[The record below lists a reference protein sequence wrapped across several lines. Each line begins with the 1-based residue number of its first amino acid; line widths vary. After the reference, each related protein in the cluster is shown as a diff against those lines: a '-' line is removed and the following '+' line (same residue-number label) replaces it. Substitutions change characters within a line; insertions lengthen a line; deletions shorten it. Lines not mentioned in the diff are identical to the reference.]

1 MSIPVAPDELVAAA
15 AGRGDAYVITTGPD
29 GRAHVSHQSV
39 VFDGPTVRCRPGRSS
54 LRNAGGGGPV
64 VLLWSQGTDGYS
76 LIADGDGAE
85 EPDGVL
91 AVGVT
96 GAVLHRPA
104 PPAAG

>member
-1 MSIPVAPDELVAAA
+1 MSIPVAPDDLADAA
-15 AGRGDAYVITTGPD
+15 AGRGDVYVITTGPD
-29 GRAHVSHQSV
+29 GRAHVSHQTV
-39 VFDGPTVRCRPGRSS
+39 HVDGPTVRCAPGRSS

-64 VLLWSQGTDGYS
+64 VLLWPQGADGYS

-96 GAVLHRPA
+96 RAVLHRPA
-104 PPAAG
+104 SRAAG